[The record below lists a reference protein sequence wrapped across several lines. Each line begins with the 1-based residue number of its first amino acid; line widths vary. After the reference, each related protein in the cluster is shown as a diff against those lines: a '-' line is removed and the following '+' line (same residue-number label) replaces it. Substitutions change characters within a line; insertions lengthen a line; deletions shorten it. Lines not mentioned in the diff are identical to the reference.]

1 MGPDK
6 SGSGQELLWMEN
18 ERDVR
23 RPALDLLP
31 GILTRYADIRAVYL
45 FGSAAEGK
53 EGPDSD
59 IDLAIVPRSADLR
72 KRRLDILAD
81 LARAGFCRV
90 DLVFLDVDD
99 IVVKFEAVRQN
110 RIIYQAED
118 FEAGAFF
125 SRIVRQYW
133 DFLPYLAIQRRA
145 FKRRLLDGQS

>member
-1 MGPDK
+1 MQNEKDVKRPD
-6 SGSGQELLWMEN
+6 
-18 ERDVR
+18 
-23 RPALDLLP
+23 LDLLP
-31 GILTRYADIRAVYL
+31 GILSRYADIQAVYL

-59 IDLAIVPRSADLR
+59 IDLAIVPRSAELR

-90 DLVFLDVDD
+90 DLLFLDVDD
-99 IVVKFEAVRQN
+99 IVIKFEAVRQN

-118 FEAGAFF
+118 FEPGAFY

-145 FKRRLLDGQS
+145 LKRRLLDGQS

>member
-1 MGPDK
+1 M
-6 SGSGQELLWMEN
+6 QN

-31 GILTRYADIRAVYL
+31 EILARYADIQAAYL
-45 FGSAAEGK
+45 FGSAAEEK

-59 IDLAIVPRSADLR
+59 IDLAIVPRSAELR
-72 KRRLDILAD
+72 KRKLDILTD

-90 DLVFLDVDD
+90 DLVFLEADD

-118 FEAGAFF
+118 FEPGAYY
-125 SRIVRQYW
+125 SMVVRQYW
-133 DFLPYLAIQRRA
+133 DFLPYLTIQRRA
-145 FKRRLLDGQS
+145 YKRRLLDGQS